1 MKDLNQPQRPTH
13 ISEYA
18 HACLGVLSA
27 SDLAKHLSLGGAFGL
42 AHYFEYRTTHDIDA
56 WWVEPITQEQ
66 QQQVIQL
73 VENSLRSFG
82 EIRIRLWGDVTSVEL
97 AQEKKTVFS
106 FQIARRSAELH
117 PPLPSPWGNIQIDAL
132 DDLIASK
139 MNALIERGAPRDFL
153 DIYTL
158 CQQNLCDVAQCWQL
172 WAKRQQLSGD
182 DADRQRAMLAIRT
195 HLTRLEQ
202 SRPLMKITD
211 QGQRQSAEQVREWFK
226 KEMLHDLS
234 H

>member
-1 MKDLNQPQRPTH
+1 MKDLNQPQRPRQ

-18 HACLGVLSA
+18 QACLEVLST
-27 SDLAKHLSLGGAFGL
+27 SDLAKHVSLGGAFGL
-42 AHYFEYRTTHDIDA
+42 AHYFEYRATHDIDA
-56 WWVEPITQEQ
+56 WWVEPITQNE

-82 EIRIRLWGDVTSVEL
+82 DVRIRSWGDVTSVEL
-97 AQEKKTVFS
+97 AREKKVVFS
-106 FQIARRSAELH
+106 FQIAQRSAELH
-117 PPLPSPWGNIQIDAL
+117 SPTSSPWGNVQLDTL

-158 CQQNLCDVAQCWQL
+158 CQQNLCDVARCWQL
-172 WAKRQQLSGD
+172 WTERQHLSGD
-182 DADRQRAMLAIRT
+182 DADRQRAILAIRT

-234 H
+234 N

>member
-1 MKDLNQPQRPTH
+1 MTQPKRPTH

-18 HACLGVLSA
+18 QACLEILST
-27 SDLAKHLSLGGAFGL
+27 SDLAKHVSLGGAFGL
-42 AHYFEYRTTHDIDA
+42 AHYFEYRSTHDIDA
-56 WWVEPITQEQ
+56 WWVEPITQDE

-82 EIRIRLWGDVTSVEL
+82 EVRIRSWGDVTSVEL
-97 AQEKKTVFS
+97 AQEKKVVFS

-117 PPLPSPWGNIQIDAL
+117 SPTSSPWGNVQLDTL

-158 CQQNLCDVAQCWQL
+158 CQQNLCDVARCWQL
-172 WAKRQQLSGD
+172 WTERQLLSGD
-182 DADRQRAMLAIRT
+182 DANRQRAMLAVQT
-195 HLTRLEQ
+195 HIIRLEQ
-202 SRPLMKITD
+202 ARPLAKIASPE
-211 QGQRQSAEQVREWFK
+211 QRSSAEQVREWFK

-234 H
+234 N